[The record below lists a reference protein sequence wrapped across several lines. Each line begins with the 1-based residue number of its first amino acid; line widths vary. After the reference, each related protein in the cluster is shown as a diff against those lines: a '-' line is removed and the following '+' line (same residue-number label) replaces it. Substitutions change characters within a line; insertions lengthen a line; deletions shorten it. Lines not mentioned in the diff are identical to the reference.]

1 MEEAKK
7 TVGEWIF
14 NDIEE
19 NSYLKKI
26 YNELIIQY
34 TNKLQGYQYRL
45 EERKVKNLLRFAD
58 ILSKSDNELK
68 SYFHKNLAQN
78 IVCILEKLYPEDQY
92 NKLYMGSVLSNINNY
107 VGLTGKCLEY
117 KNPDVIE
124 GFVETVIKER
134 YRIPEECG
142 TNMFFDASQSIAYN
156 NIKNQY
162 YYSFSG
168 PTSMGKTFLVK
179 VFIKTR
185 IVQKIRNN
193 YVIVVPSKALINE
206 VKSEIITSMGS
217 VLEEERYKVITTP
230 SAIIDDNKYKY
241 IMIYTQERLSY
252 QIKINKN
259 MKIDYVF
266 IDEAQKIS
274 EVGMRSAYF
283 YKIINY
289 LVRINN
295 ETKVYFLCPCIPNP
309 QIYLELVPNVNKQ
322 EKKYDIFEF
331 SPVNQHKNIVDIT
344 NHAISVYNDL
354 EKDFVTMQINNR
366 NTSAIKYIHRIGQGC
381 SNIIFCDSK
390 KDVENYAIDYWML
403 CKEDNNPEL
412 KELIDDVKNDIHPKS
427 YLVHFLRRGICCHV
441 GYLPSTIKA
450 KIERLFR
457 KKVIK
462 TIFCTSTLLEGVNLP
477 GDNLFI
483 IIKNNSYIMKNSA
496 DFKNLMGRVGRKT
509 YNLIGNVYVIPA
521 NGSSKDTYDRCKE
534 LIKKPV
540 ENQTLSINEILD
552 DNLKKKI
559 LKSLLNGT
567 GTIEKGKMTY
577 EMFGM
582 LRFIINIL
590 IKCIAEDDKNNYIF
604 KLFSDVL
611 TENYI
616 QVIKQNFKLE
626 EINDDSNVTAD
637 QIRNLDK
644 EILADKISYPKEIN
658 YDEIKS
664 FLENL
669 YELFNWR
676 KYESKKSI
684 GNKEKLSYYAV
695 LLNQWMVGHSI
706 RRIIDKSIEHHKITR
721 KIFDNKEKIL
731 VGYSGTSSQ
740 DNSIVVECLTSIED
754 IVLFSISNY
763 FTKFSERYKFLK
775 RVNKVENDWSEYIDF
790 GTNDDIIIE
799 LQKVGFSREIAK
811 VIKKANL
818 AKLNEDSLLSF
829 SEYIFNI
836 DNEQLMSELKDVKL
850 NYSELFKM

>member
-68 SYFHKNLAQN
+68 SYFHKNIAQN

-107 VGLTGKCLEY
+107 VGLAGKCLEY

-142 TNMFFDASQSIAYN
+142 ENMFFDASQSIAYN

-168 PTSMGKTFLVK
+168 PTSMGKTFLLK

-185 IVQKIRNN
+185 IIQKIRNN

-206 VKSEIITSMGS
+206 VKSEIIKSIGS

-230 SAIIDDNKYKY
+230 SAIIDDDKYKY

-403 CKEDNNPEL
+403 CEEDNNPEL

-521 NGSSKDTYDRCKE
+521 NGSSRDTYDRCKE

-567 GTIEKGKMTY
+567 GTIEKGKMSY

-721 KIFDNKEKIL
+721 KIFDNKEKKL
-731 VGYSGTSSQ
+731 VEYSGTSSQ

-775 RVNKVENDWSEYIDF
+775 SVNKVENDWSEYIDF

-850 NYSELFKM
+850 NYSELFKE